1 MKSKGVPGDPEKCAI
16 SRGGALVCAVF
27 FIGVLLSGAVYYG
40 ISVIMGHTELCDG
53 YYDGEKYDFGA
64 AYRLDDVFYRSA
76 PLRRDIMKLKY
87 LLFGRVENEDI
98 IVGDDGYL
106 FDVYDT
112 EYGYD
117 YVRDYIG
124 EFYSDEEL
132 RALADA
138 VKFRRDVFAAYG
150 AEYRLAVIPNSQT
163 VCSDKIPD
171 YFGSISPDTR
181 LARFSALM
189 AEEGEDCMVDLSATF
204 CPIPDAWQLYNNTE
218 NSVNSLG
225 AYYIYRTVFESLPA
239 KYTEG
244 HWLIPFDSLRFITQL
259 TDGRTLA
266 RRAGLEKVIRNRTV
280 SLPSET
286 TKKYITFG
294 YFYDI
299 EATYSKSEYRDEI
312 PVKPTVLL
320 EFLSGDEWDKILLS
334 EYFSGTFGDVGY
346 RFGHDLSTDA
356 IGRFRPQVVIQFI
369 HENELSALL
378 DPVITETYEN
388 AYADV
393 MSDAE
398 TKEEE

>member
-124 EFYSDEEL
+124 EFYSDEEV

-150 AEYRLAVIPNSQT
+150 AEYRL
-163 VCSDKIPD
+163 
-171 YFGSISPDTR
+171 R
-181 LARFSALM
+181 
-189 AEEGEDCMVDLSATF
+189 
-204 CPIPDAWQLYNNTE
+204 
-218 NSVNSLG
+218 
-225 AYYIYRTVFESLPA
+225 
-239 KYTEG
+239 
-244 HWLIPFDSLRFITQL
+244 
-259 TDGRTLA
+259 
-266 RRAGLEKVIRNRTV
+266 
-280 SLPSET
+280 
-286 TKKYITFG
+286 
-294 YFYDI
+294 
-299 EATYSKSEYRDEI
+299 
-312 PVKPTVLL
+312 
-320 EFLSGDEWDKILLS
+320 
-334 EYFSGTFGDVGY
+334 
-346 RFGHDLSTDA
+346 
-356 IGRFRPQVVIQFI
+356 
-369 HENELSALL
+369 
-378 DPVITETYEN
+378 
-388 AYADV
+388 
-393 MSDAE
+393 
-398 TKEEE
+398 